1 MELCPI
7 CLEEMDMNSFQD
19 ERQQTATSFKLE
31 CGHAYHTRCIIQ
43 CLSFANQKCPNCHK
57 NKSPADELTR
67 EGFAKRL
74 IDELKKVPEVRVL
87 ITELRETVSEFGDT
101 MSVLKQDVKDFVK
114 KRSEELL
121 IEEKR
126 KYMLSCISKILSEC
140 KTICKTKGPQYTG
153 ALTTRATGG
162 RYWRGTTFER
172 IFFGIN
178 EAYRIHRLKSPSL
191 YIRL

>member
-7 CLEEMDMNSFQD
+7 CLEEMDMTSFQD
-19 ERQQTATSFKLE
+19 ERQQTATCFKLE
-31 CGHAYHTRCIIQ
+31 CDHAFHTSCIIR
-43 CLSFANQKCPNCHK
+43 CLSLTNQKCPSCHK
-57 NKSPADELTR
+57 NKSPTEELTR

-74 IDELKKVPEVRVL
+74 IAELKRVPEIRVS
-87 ITELRETVSEFGDT
+87 ITELRETISEFSDT
-101 MSVLKQDVKDFVK
+101 VNILKQEVKDFVK

-126 KYMLSCISKILSEC
+126 KYMLGCISKILSDC
-140 KTICKTKGPQYTG
+140 KTVCKTKGPQYTG
-153 ALTTRATGG
+153 ALTLRSSRG
-162 RYWRGTTFER
+162 RYWQGTTFER

-178 EAYRIHRLKSPSL
+178 EAYRIHRLKCPSL